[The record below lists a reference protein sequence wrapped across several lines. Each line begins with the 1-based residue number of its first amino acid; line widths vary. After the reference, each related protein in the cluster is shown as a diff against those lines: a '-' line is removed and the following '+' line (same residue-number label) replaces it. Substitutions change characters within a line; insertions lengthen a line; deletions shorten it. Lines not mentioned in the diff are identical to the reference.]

1 MAEIKAGV
9 VVVTK
14 FCRPDNEKY
23 QKYIDYIDREE
34 AVRLQHEVEFDLFA
48 DYMDNPTKTTG
59 LFTSDQDRLG
69 MEGKKQLKEIFQ
81 KAQSNSSLMWQTVI
95 SFDNSWLRENG
106 ILNEDDR
113 MDEQALKN
121 ITRHAV
127 SKMLRN
133 EELENAVWSAAIH
146 RNTDNIHV
154 HIAIVEPEPMRKMK
168 EYVQYR
174 NVEKDGKWIKE
185 PILDSEGKPI
195 KKKEH
200 VGRFRQKSIELCKRS
215 VVNEIIKERDNNR
228 IINQIIRENIVQ
240 QKRNHPLLRDRRFQ
254 QAFLEVYQA
263 LPDVERNLWNYNNSI
278 MQPVR
283 PMIDHLTRCYLE
295 TYHAEELKELDQLLR
310 TQQKK
315 YERAYGTS
323 GTLRDYRETKLAELY
338 TRMGNTILKEM
349 RRLDKN
355 EAEENGIGLIIKER
369 EKREKV
375 EYHRSGKRKYLL
387 GSSLSSLKRSLK
399 KDFENERNER
409 EHERLVMENSREY

>member
-14 FCRPDNEKY
+14 FCKPDNEKY

-34 AVRLQHEVEFDLFA
+34 AVRKQHEAEYDLFA
-48 DYMDNPTKTTG
+48 DYMDNPEKTTG
-59 LFTSDQDRLG
+59 LFTSTQDRLG
-69 MEGKKQLKEIFQ
+69 IEEKKQLKELFQ

-95 SFDNSWLRENG
+95 SFDHSWLQENG
-106 ILNEDDR
+106 ILEENGR
-113 MDEQALKN
+113 LDERALKD

-127 SKMLRN
+127 GKMLRN
-133 EELENAVWSAAIH
+133 EGLENAVWSASIH

-154 HIAIVEPEPMRKMK
+154 HIATVEPEPMREMK

-174 NVEKDGKWIKE
+174 NVEKDGNWIRE
-185 PILDSEGKPI
+185 PILGPEGNPI
-195 KKKEH
+195 KKKEY
-200 VGRFRQKSIELCKRS
+200 VGRFRQKSIELCKSS
-215 VVNEIIKERDNNR
+215 VVNEIIKEQDNNR

-240 QKRNHPLLRDRRFQ
+240 QKRNHPLLRDQRFQ

-349 RRLDKN
+349 RKFDKN
-355 EAEENGIGLIIKER
+355 GTGENGIGSTIKDR
-369 EKREKV
+369 ESG
-375 EYHRSGKRKYLL
+375 YHQRRNRRYLL
-387 GSSLSSLKRSLK
+387 GSSLRSLKRSLK

-409 EHERLVMENSREY
+409 EHERLAMGNSREYWKN